1 MFVHNQFAS
10 VLLIVVMSKKY
21 IIPKIIN
28 ILSVHKE
35 LNMKQSWRTTLQCP
49 IVSYSVLQ
57 CPIQETIEH
66 YRTLVS
72 YNVIYWLNKQQ
83 HTFIWLKIEHDEHIS
98 VVRRSTLTD
107 FLVILK
113 RIHQNY
119 KNYLH
124 VTDSKVVHEQ
134 IDATPSPISKGL
146 TIYKEV

>member
-1 MFVHNQFAS
+1 MFVNNQFAS

-35 LNMKQSWRTTLQCP
+35 LNMKPYSIKTVMENHTL
-49 IVSYSVLQ
+49 VSYSVLQ

-72 YNVIYWLNKQQ
+72 YSVIYWLNKQQ

-98 VVRRSTLTD
+98 VVRRSTLIQD

-134 IDATPSPISKGL
+134 IDATPSPYL
-146 TIYKEV
+146 